1 MPPATPK
8 TTWEYRVENI
18 RIEQDICAILNTL
31 GALGWELVWC
41 NRLGHSWQ
49 MLFKR
54 ET

>member
-1 MPPATPK
+1 MPPAAPK
-8 TTWEYRVENI
+8 KTWEYRVENI
-18 RIEQDICAILNTL
+18 RVQEDIGTMLNTM

-49 MLFKR
+49 VILKR